1 MLSLVC
7 IPYVFDQIHPSLV
20 VNMDQTGV
28 HLVSASKHTYEMVSA
43 ADVAVVGAEDKRQ
56 ITACVAA
63 SLRGDL
69 LPLQL
74 IFQGKTARSL
84 PAVTPASIAARVD
97 ITHSDNHWS
106 TQETMRGWITRVLL
120 PFTERMIET
129 HELASN
135 AHVLLLLDAWSVH
148 RSAEFRDWLNSEH
161 PRIHLV
167 YVPSNCTSKLQL
179 ADVALQRPFKSC
191 ITQSFSEWAAATI
204 AKQIRSGEITG
215 IADKLGMKMLKPLV
229 LQWCIDSWKGL
240 RERKQLILDGWEQ
253 SCCKLFDINSAHR
266 RRDAVELYALKKLQ
280 LDVLPDGTEPDGDG
294 YMEELDDS
302 DNDELDTSKKR
313 VFGRQS
319 GRVCKQTQHHGYMF
333 DSGRV
338 ETEDDPPT
346 AAAAAA
352 AR

>member
-1 MLSLVC
+1 
-7 IPYVFDQIHPSLV
+7 
-20 VNMDQTGV
+20 MDQTGV
-28 HLVSASKHTYEMVSA
+28 HLVSASKHTYEMLNA
-43 ADVAVVGAEDKRQ
+43 PDVAVVGAEDKRQ

-84 PAVTPASIAARVD
+84 PAATPASIAARVD

-106 TQETMRGWITRVLL
+106 TQETMRGWIQRVLL
-120 PFTERMIET
+120 PFSERMIET

-135 AHVLLLLDAWSVH
+135 AHILLLLDAWAVH
-148 RSAEFRDWLNSEH
+148 RSAEFRDWLAREH

-167 YVPSNCTSKLQL
+167 YVPSNCTSRLQL

-191 ITQSFSEWAAATI
+191 ITQNFSEWAATTI
-204 AKQIRSGEITG
+204 AAQIRSGEVAG
-215 IADKLGMKMLKPLV
+215 IAAQLGMKTLKPLV
-229 LQWCIDSWKGL
+229 LQWCIDSWQGL
-240 RERKQLILDGWEQ
+240 RERKQLILDGWES
-253 SCCKLFDINSAHR
+253 SCCKLFDINSEHR
-266 RRDAVELYALKKLQ
+266 RRDAVELLALKKLV

-294 YMEELDDS
+294 YVEESDDS
-302 DNDELDTSKKR
+302 DNDELDPSKER

-319 GRVCKQTQHHGYMF
+319 GRVRKQPKVHGYMV

-338 ETEDDPPT
+338 EFAGER

-352 AR
+352 AAVS